1 MSNERLYRTAAIVI
15 HRRDQGEADRVLTL
29 CTPLGKIAA
38 IAKGVRRVRSRK
50 AGHLEL
56 FVHAQLSLA
65 RSRSSWDVISQAETV
80 AAHAPLREDLQRGT
94 YARYVVEL
102 YDRFVAEGEG
112 GPALFDLLARTLD
125 YLCQES
131 EEEILMRAYEQRLL
145 ALVGFRPELE
155 RCVGERGQRLCG
167 RALEPTGD
175 EPFGLD
181 PERGGALC
189 RECAAQRD
197 ERRNVLPLSP
207 AALAFLVA
215 CQREPFSLLRQR
227 PVTPA
232 LMAETERAARHYI
245 TYHLERE
252 VRSGVFLRRLRRE
265 EAWPLL

>member
-1 MSNERLYRTAAIVI
+1 MGSERLYRTAAIVI

-29 CTPLGKIAA
+29 CTPLGKIVA
-38 IAKGVRRVRSRK
+38 IARGVRRVRSRK

-80 AAHAPLREDLQRGT
+80 AAHTPLRSDLQRGT

-125 YLCQES
+125 YLCQGGG
-131 EEEILMRAYEQRLL
+131 EEILMRAYEQRLL

-167 RALEPTGD
+167 RVLEPTGS

-189 RECAAQRD
+189 PECAADSRQQRS
-197 ERRNVLPLSP
+197 VLPISP
-207 AALAFLVA
+207 PALAFLLA
-215 CQREPFSLLRQR
+215 CGREPFSVLRQR
-227 PVTPA
+227 TATPA
-232 LMAETERAARHYI
+232 LMAEVERAARHYI

-252 VRSGVFLRRLRRE
+252 VRSGAFLRRLRRE